1 MALGSWPA
9 PRTMPY
15 ASGPIRIR
23 HAIPRALKPAS
34 LHGDMRFMG
43 ALLSF
48 RFKKPLRANVFGLA
62 PLWLLGNANAP
73 KRASVPAFASAPAP
87 SCLHSFPNPHLLQL
101 PLRRSRTAPAPDHVP
116 EPGPNPNPSPQAV
129 RERER
134 ARRKAAIGR
143 FVRNCYKLPINA
155 YLSTGKNPWSEYA
168 FLPSADFKYAT
179 NLFDS
184 S

>member
-1 MALGSWPA
+1 
-9 PRTMPY
+9 MPY

-48 RFKKPLRANVFGLA
+48 RFKKPLRANVNAFGLA

-73 KRASVPAFASAPAP
+73 NLAIELAFASAPDP
-87 SCLHSFPNPHLLQL
+87 SCSHPFPQDARAYVFASAAEHALVPA
-101 PLRRSRTAPAPDHVP
+101 SARTRTQARKQFANVNAPDAKLQSGASFVIVISYQP
-116 EPGPNPNPSPQAV
+116 TPIS
-129 RERER
+129 RR
-134 ARRKAAIGR
+134 AKIRGQST
-143 FVRNCYKLPINA
+143 
-155 YLSTGKNPWSEYA
+155 LSCLQSTSSTLQTCSTA
-168 FLPSADFKYAT
+168 L
-179 NLFDS
+179 DS